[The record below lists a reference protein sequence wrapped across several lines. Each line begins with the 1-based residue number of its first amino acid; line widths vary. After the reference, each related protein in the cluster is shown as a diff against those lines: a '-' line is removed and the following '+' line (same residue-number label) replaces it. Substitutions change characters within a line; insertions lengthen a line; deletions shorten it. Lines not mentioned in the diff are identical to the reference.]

1 MAGGWRRLSDSTRP
15 DKDAKEKFAWFRRL
29 SDKTENGDEEAYREL
44 HKAVCD
50 SFTGIVHE
58 ASDIGRRAQ

>member
-1 MAGGWRRLSDSTRP
+1 MAGDGEGYATALDLTRTQRRSSHG
-15 DKDAKEKFAWFRRL
+15 FRRL

-50 SFTGIVHE
+50 SFTEIVP
-58 ASDIGRRAQ
+58 